1 MTYELTH
8 EAKPLEKYNVTFE
21 KSVYATVEV
30 MAESREDAVKAAFK
44 MESQATYE
52 DGLYYDPEVISIDKV
67 A

>member
-1 MTYELTH
+1 MNWYEEH
-8 EAKPLEKYNVTFE
+8 EEKPLEKYSVTFE